1 MPQEK
6 LHAMDEIICRI
17 RLVAFDFDGV
27 FTDNMV
33 YVSEDGTEAVR
44 CFRSDGIGLQK
55 LKKMGIETVIIS
67 TEANPVVSAR
77 ARKLEIRC
85 IQDCQDKRTVLEE
98 MAHDQGIRL
107 SEVAFV
113 GNDIN
118 DLPCLECVGLP
129 IVVQDAHQDV
139 MSTALYQ
146 TKNPGGHGA
155 VREVCDLFERHH
167 SGVQGIEVQGSRP
180 V

>member
-1 MPQEK
+1 MK
-6 LHAMDEIICRI
+6 DLIAKI

-33 YVSEDGTEAVR
+33 YVLENGTEAVR
-44 CFRSDGIGLQK
+44 CFRSDGLGLHK
-55 LKKMGIETVIIS
+55 LEQLGIETVIIS

-77 ARKLEIRC
+77 AHKLKIRC
-85 IQDCQDKRTVLEE
+85 LQDCRDKRAALESIAKE
-98 MAHDQGIRL
+98 LGISL

-118 DLPCLECVGLP
+118 DLPCLTCVALP
-129 IVVQDAHQDV
+129 IVVQDAHPDV
-139 MSTALYQ
+139 VSTARYQ

-155 VREVCDLFERHH
+155 VREVCDLFEKYR
-167 SGVQGIEVQGSRP
+167 SGVQGSEVQGSRP
-180 V
+180 I